1 MAGEDN
7 KIRYFV
13 SDARN
18 SSSVIILE
26 GHLNYI
32 NDCIIE
38 PVLGMEVASVSGNVL
53 YIWNYVNYVF
63 YTFFYYAFSHL
74 L

>member
-38 PVLGMEVASVSGNVL
+38 PVSGMEVASVSGNVL
-53 YIWNYVNYVF
+53 KFTCKLCILYFI
-63 YTFFYYAFSHL
+63 L
-74 L
+74 LFL

>member
-38 PVLGMEVASVSGNVL
+38 PVSGMEVASVSGNVL
-53 YIWNYVNYVF
+53 KF
-63 YTFFYYAFSHL
+63 TC
-74 L
+74 